1 MNWLKLLGLP
11 VLAVGLATVVPNSA
25 HAQITSAGDG
35 TAISPNGSS
44 TTDITGGT
52 QAGSNL
58 FHSFGQF
65 NVDAGQTA
73 NFVDPGVQN
82 ILGRVIG
89 GNASL
94 INGVLQVTG
103 GNANLYLMNPAGII
117 FGSGASLNVGGS
129 FTATTANGIGFEG
142 NWFNAIGSNDYTNLI
157 GNPTSFAFTMAQ
169 PGAIVNAGNL
179 GVGQGQSIT
188 LLGGTV
194 INTGTLTAPEGKIT
208 VAAVPGEK
216 LVSLSQDGSL
226 LSLALPVETG
236 TTVNA
241 LPFTPL
247 SLPQLL
253 VGGNLNNATGVTVE
267 GDVVRLT
274 GSGVAVPTEAG
285 TAIVSSTVD
294 ASGATGGTVHILGDK
309 VGLVDAN
316 IDASGTNGG
325 GIVLVGGD
333 YKGEGTVPN
342 AQQTYV
348 SADSV
353 INVDALQNGDGGKVI
368 VWADN
373 ATRFY
378 GSISAHGGSQ
388 TGNGGFVE
396 VSGKQNLTFDGTTDL
411 SAPNGM
417 LGSLLLDPINIRI
430 VAGNSAADD
439 NQLADGQILSTDSPT
454 TSFTISKAALEA
466 ITGNVQLEAT
476 NDIAIDPGV
485 SLSFSSNPPGS
496 ATSGGSI
503 TFTPNSDFRD
513 GGSFSMSADATI
525 QTNGRD
531 IKIKP
536 GENSSFK
543 PGPTNIFVGNI
554 STNGGN
560 IDLDGPVVLAGNTT
574 LNTTTATGDGGNIS
588 VDFLRGSINSD
599 GATPRDLRLIA
610 GSGSISIPEV
620 GETSR
625 LRDLIASGRS
635 VSVLRASTTGTIE
648 LTAIDSLSSSE
659 LNARDLQLNVQQGSL
674 TLDKNSFNAT
684 NQLSL
689 NARDGLTI
697 ISSRLIAD
705 PVNPLSFVRLSSDN
719 RVSILDRPASPT
731 VIQSGRSIYV
741 QGNQA
746 IQVLATNNP
755 GSLFQ
760 SVSSTTL
767 ASNSGIVADGNFTG
781 GAFEATDLRGRP
793 NNIASSNTLIR
804 ATGDVTF
811 GDYQGLALKVE
822 STGSIQGG
830 NIRILA
836 PNESLTGADPD
847 IAILN
852 SSPSLILRA
861 GVTSLNGSSNVPA
874 NPVNATLFSTSATS
888 SSPATI
894 TVGNID
900 TSVVVGKG
908 GSVTLNA
915 PGSITTGTIDTRSSD
930 SNSDFTRYPFGGAVD
945 IESNRQVATGNIS
958 TRGGEVRVAGSD
970 LQLGIIDAYN
980 RSFNVIGIRDLPQQG
995 AVKLESTN
1003 GDIIVRSIRSGM
1015 GGIDI
1020 NSVGQFVATDA
1031 AFQFRLGNIGVS
1043 SSGEQ
1048 IELRSSPELINF
1060 FVNQGFNRAE
1070 LEQSQ
1075 AKITVANRQTTP
1087 TSVVAY
1093 SYGSTAPS
1101 NIRIRHSGRSGINN
1115 ETLQI
1120 IGGGADIDFAIAPN
1134 TEPGLILSSFES
1146 LSNFNPSDPDARL
1159 RLERND
1165 RFLPVQEFPSYYS
1178 GTAGAIFVGNDDNS
1192 QLYTITQP
1200 IPFLPQET
1208 AKETT
1213 GSTGSGGSINSNGGT
1228 TAGPILLPQE
1238 TAKETIGSTGSGD
1251 SINSNGGT
1259 TAGPILLPQETAK
1272 ETTGSTGNGGSINS
1286 NGGTTADPSNGQI
1299 PQAQKDRPSLSGQ
1312 LNQPDQTIC
1321 KPVSMTAVA
1330 STSGATRTSV
1340 SSTVSP
1346 EVSCA
1351 TAISDTTADDT
1362 QILKLLDGGVR

>member
-1 MNWLKLLGLP
+1 
-11 VLAVGLATVVPNSA
+11 
-25 HAQITSAGDG
+25 
-35 TAISPNGSS
+35 
-44 TTDITGGT
+44 
-52 QAGSNL
+52 
-58 FHSFGQF
+58 
-65 NVDAGQTA
+65 
-73 NFVDPGVQN
+73 
-82 ILGRVIG
+82 VI
-89 GNASL
+89 
-94 INGVLQVTG
+94 
-103 GNANLYLMNPAGII
+103 
-117 FGSGASLNVGGS
+117 
-129 FTATTANGIGFEG
+129 
-142 NWFNAIGSNDYTNLI
+142 
-157 GNPTSFAFTMAQ
+157 
-169 PGAIVNAGNL
+169 
-179 GVGQGQSIT
+179 
-188 LLGGTV
+188 
-194 INTGTLTAPEGKIT
+194 
-208 VAAVPGEK
+208 
-216 LVSLSQDGSL
+216 
-226 LSLALPVETG
+226 
-236 TTVNA
+236 
-241 LPFTPL
+241 
-247 SLPQLL
+247 
-253 VGGNLNNATGVTVE
+253 
-267 GDVVRLT
+267 RLT
-274 GSGVAVPTEAG
+274 GSGVAVPTGAG
-285 TAIVSSTVD
+285 TAIVANAVNV
-294 ASGATGGTVHILGDK
+294 SGVTGGTVHILGDK
-309 VGLVDAN
+309 VGLVGAN
-316 IDASGTNGG
+316 INASGTNGG
-325 GIVLVGGD
+325 GTILVGGD
-333 YKGEGTVPN
+333 YKGQGTVPN

-348 SADSV
+348 SSDSV
-353 INVDALQNGDGGKVI
+353 INVDALQSGNGGKVI

-411 SAPNGM
+411 SAPKGM

-430 VAGNSAADD
+430 VAGNSAVDD
-439 NQLADGQILSTDSPT
+439 NQLADGKILLTDSLT

-485 SLSFSSNPPGS
+485 SLSFSSNSPGS
-496 ATSGGSI
+496 ATPGGSI

-531 IKIKP
+531 IKIRP
-536 GENSSFK
+536 GENSSFS
-543 PGPTNIFVGNI
+543 PGSTNIFVGNI

-560 IDLDGPVVLAGNTT
+560 IDLGGPVVLAGNTT
-574 LNTTTATGDGGNIS
+574 LDTTTATGDGGNIS
-588 VDFLRGSINSD
+588 VDFLSRGSINSD

-610 GSGSISIPEV
+610 GSGSISIPVV
-620 GETSR
+620 GETSQ

-635 VSVLRASTTGTIE
+635 VSVFRASATGTIE
-648 LTAIDSLSSSE
+648 LTAIDSLSSSK
-659 LNARDLQLNVQQGSL
+659 LNAQDLRLDVQQGGL
-674 TLDKNSFNAT
+674 TLDRGSFNAT
-684 NQLSL
+684 NQLSI

-731 VIQSGRSIYV
+731 VIQSGSSIYV

-767 ASNSGIVADGNFTG
+767 ASNGGIVADGNFMG

-793 NNIASSNTLIR
+793 TNVASSNTLIR

-930 SNSDFTRYPFGGAVD
+930 SNSDSTRYPFGGAVD

-970 LQLGIIDAYN
+970 LQLGIIDSYN

-1020 NSVGQFVATDA
+1020 NSVGRFVATDA

-1213 GSTGSGGSINSNGGT
+1213 SSIGSGG
-1228 TAGPILLPQE
+1228 
-1238 TAKETIGSTGSGD
+1238 

-1272 ETTGSTGNGGSINS
+1272 ETTGSTGSGGSINS

-1340 SSTVSP
+1340 SSTASP